1 MTILPQVNQL
11 IYSTIAFFIL
21 LFILSKFAFPP
32 ILGILDKRA
41 DTIRESLEKAEET
54 RQEAERLLK
63 EYKMQLSK
71 AREEAQQIIEQS
83 RNLGENMKKEIVEKA
98 NREARTMV
106 ERAQTEI
113 SLEKEKALEELRKRV
128 ADLSIEVAAQITK
141 KALDRKDHIKLIEE
155 YVSAVGDFH
164 ES

>member
-1 MTILPQVNQL
+1 MTILPQINQL

-54 RQEAERLLK
+54 RQEAERLLE
-63 EYKMQLSK
+63 EYKVQLAQ

-83 RNLGENMKKEIVEKA
+83 RNLGENMKKEIVDKA
-98 NREARTMV
+98 NKEAKNMV

-113 SLEKEKALEELRKRV
+113 SLEREKALEELRKRV
-128 ADLSIEVAAQITK
+128 ADLSIEVAAKVTK
-141 KALDRKDHIKLIEE
+141 KALNQKDHIKLIED
-155 YVSAVGDFH
+155 YVAGVGKLH